1 MAAHNLAFLL
11 QLLPGEG
18 LAFPVGSRD
27 GFYSVPN
34 SSVTR
39 TGSCVQP
46 GVEPEHSWL

>member
-1 MAAHNLAFLL
+1 MAANILTFLL

-27 GFYSVPN
+27 GFYSVPD

-39 TGSCVQP
+39 TGLCVQP
-46 GVEPEHSWL
+46 GVGPEHSWL